1 MESTDSKFVSYK
13 KVLISGERNV
23 GKTTLIQVLESSN
36 MSEYNKKVVLL
47 SPKGTKMCLN
57 LHEIDVDNDMIQEEN
72 EWLFKT
78 YFHDC
83 QLAIFMA
90 DLTNVGSVETAK
102 NLISF
107 ISEFK
112 LTHLK
117 KLMVFNKLD
126 QEKSEEIKALQL
138 DNFLAE
144 TRTETLEISVTQKT
158 NTELLFSKI
167 ASSLDA
173 SNELAVNLVSE
184 CVLPVSEISF
194 EKLEGKISILLLGN
208 SAVGK
213 TSFCQRY
220 FKNSFSEKLNSTIG
234 IVFEKK

>member
-72 EWLFKT
+72 KWLFKT

-167 ASSLDA
+167 SSSLDA